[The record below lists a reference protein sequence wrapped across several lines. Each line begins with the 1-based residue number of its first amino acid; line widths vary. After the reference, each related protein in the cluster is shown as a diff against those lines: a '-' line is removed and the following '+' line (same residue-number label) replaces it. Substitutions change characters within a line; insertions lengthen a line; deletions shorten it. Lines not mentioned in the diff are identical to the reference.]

1 MLQGIWKFCGNVK
14 VTFYLLLFIAFN
26 LAAASF
32 YVKLY
37 PQIFRPLNNFLLQDW
52 FRLYGQNHTDKTWW
66 LWTMFGLLLA
76 LGFNTGICTLDRII
90 NLLAKRKQMSLKI
103 FLIKMTP
110 SFIHICF
117 LIMLTGHFISMIS
130 GFNRSLPAATG
141 SEMSMPVHIQVLD
154 KQCDY
159 YSSPELLKGSVKQCT
174 VSLKLQVQGETA
186 LKQISFLK
194 PATWKSFN
202 FHLIRDKKAKE
213 EGLQIII
220 KHDPGL
226 KFILS
231 GFTALVVLMLWY
243 FPKLPK
249 NTEGG

>member
-52 FRLYGQNHTDKTWW
+52 FRLYGQNHPDKTWW

-90 NLLAKRKQMSLKI
+90 NLLAKRKQMSIKI

-110 SFIHICF
+110 SFIHMCF
-117 LIMLTGHFISMIS
+117 LIMLAGHFMSMTS
-130 GFNRSLPAATG
+130 GFNRSMPAATG
-141 SEMSMPVHIQVLD
+141 GEMSMPVHVQVLD
-154 KQCDY
+154 KHCDY
-159 YSSPELLKGSVKQCT
+159 YSSPELLKGSMKQCT
-174 VSLKLQVQGETA
+174 VSLKLQVQGEMA

-226 KFILS
+226 KLILA
-231 GFTALVVLMLWY
+231 GFTALVLLMLWY
-243 FPKLPK
+243 FPKLHK
-249 NTEGG
+249 DSKGG